1 MLVMGFGLSE
11 KGPRKKNE
19 DAYKLLIEKDRAIAV
34 VADGVGGNAGGEV
47 ASKIAVEEVISY
59 ATLSEGDPLNILRD
73 SFLRANLSILREAS
87 KNPSLNG
94 MATTCTGVLI
104 KDCFLCLAHV
114 GDSRAYIYR
123 RGDLVRLTED
133 HSLPNSNVLV
143 NALGVK
149 ENFYVETHKLK
160 LMDLD
165 KILLCTD
172 GLYKSLKSEEIEK
185 ILSKSKGLQT
195 PVQKLVELALR
206 NGCND
211 NITVVLLEVRC
222 G

>member
-1 MLVMGFGLSE
+1 
-11 KGPRKKNE
+11 
-19 DAYKLLIEKDRAIAV
+19 
-34 VADGVGGNAGGEV
+34 
-47 ASKIAVEEVISY
+47 
-59 ATLSEGDPLNILRD
+59 LNILRD

-114 GDSRAYIYR
+114 GDSRAYLYR
-123 RGDLVRLTED
+123 QGDLVRLTED
-133 HSLPNSNVLV
+133 HSLPNSNVLI
-143 NALGVK
+143 NALGIK
-149 ENFYVETHKLK
+149 EDFYVETHKLK

-172 GLYKSLKSEEIEK
+172 GLYKSLRSEEIEK

>member
-11 KGPRKKNE
+11 KGPREKNE
-19 DAYKLLIEKDRAIAV
+19 DAYQLLIEKDRAIAV

-73 SFLRANLSILREAS
+73 SFLRANLSILRESS

-114 GDSRAYIYR
+114 GDSRAYLYR

-133 HSLPNSNVLV
+133 HSLPNSNVLI

-172 GLYKSLKSEEIEK
+172 GLYKSLKGEEIEK